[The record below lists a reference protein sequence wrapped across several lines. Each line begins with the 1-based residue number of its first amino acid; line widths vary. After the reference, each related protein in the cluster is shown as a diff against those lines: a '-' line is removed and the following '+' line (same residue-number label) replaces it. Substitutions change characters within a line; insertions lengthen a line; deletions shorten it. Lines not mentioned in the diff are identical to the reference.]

1 MVAACCMDSTQLVHL
16 SRVHASAMR
25 QLCLPGAHFCG
36 ALLCDDAWVKA
47 YAETVYLSAAQKHS
61 SHRSGRAGDIVGAW
75 MCTGVLVTGNCCGLC
90 SKGHIC
96 APREAAAYQHLLPHQ
111 QSVSK
116 QQKDVT
122 AAQGSSTHVS
132 FLEQGACRA
141 VAIAAIKHALVQTS
155 LLLFCRVLR
164 VEQGAHSP
172 SLSAASLLQ
181 RQQDRNAAEAASSPG
196 SQSTGDCLAWSCLRT
211 SK

>member
-1 MVAACCMDSTQLVHL
+1 M
-16 SRVHASAMR
+16 
-25 QLCLPGAHFCG
+25 G
-36 ALLCDDAWVKA
+36 AL
-47 YAETVYLSAAQKHS
+47 
-61 SHRSGRAGDIVGAW
+61 

-111 QSVSK
+111 QSVPK

-141 VAIAAIKHALVQTS
+141 VAIAAIKHAL
-155 LLLFCRVLR
+155 
-164 VEQGAHSP
+164 GAD
-172 SLSAASLLQ
+172 LSAAVLQ
-181 RQQDRNAAEAASSPG
+181 GAACGARGTQPLSVRCQPATAPAGPQRCRGCQLSRLPEH
-196 SQSTGDCLAWSCLRT
+196 R
-211 SK
+211 